1 MVDKK
6 FMFRRDQNPVE
17 KQCDI
22 CKKSFMS
29 VNGKL
34 RCSDEC
40 VAESKRI
47 AARKA
52 SSNKQRQRGA
62 ERRIQK
68 ERLRMIQELTNRVEA
83 DEKCIAEKLLD
94 KPVRKHK
101 TPAVM
106 PEKRKRY
113 STNNTP
119 TKPKIV
125 LEKRD
130 CLRCG
135 KQFDSTGKGNRICV
149 TCNNRNHEASGMRE
163 FTVTIG
169 RGMGGGNY

>member
-6 FMFRRDQNPVE
+6 FMFRREQNPVE

-52 SSNKQRQRGA
+52 SSNKQRQR
-62 ERRIQK
+62 
-68 ERLRMIQELTNRVEA
+68 NRVES